1 MQEILDVKH
10 WWSKPRK
17 AADFDDNRQV
27 TGIEV
32 FYDLVY
38 SAFFAHITALF
49 TIDMNFSNLSLH
61 LLLFLMGWWT
71 WFNFSLYFEI
81 HGNDD
86 IRSRFFV
93 FIQMFAVIGMSIYCG
108 NIFTTDKIPFSIF
121 YIGLELIMMYLWWY
135 TGFADKEHATS
146 KYYVQRML
154 LGIIVFVIGVFVK
167 SEYTQIFW
175 YTSIVILY
183 TTIRYS
189 MNKVDRELL
198 ITNMGSRSDNIIS
211 KSLTQRFNR
220 ITVIIIAQILTGLIR
235 GFSGKIKI
243 GLTANMAILAGLAL
257 AFGIW
262 AIYSET
268 ISNRE
273 VKNNEK
279 AAFMYVFLH
288 FCFAYVV
295 CLTAAVILDLI
306 KKLLL
311 GQMGHKSF
319 SVLSY
324 TLLAIVL
331 IGFLFQFIL
340 VHTVENQDR
349 VLLFTYPIIA
359 VILFILPFFVQNWKI
374 EVSFYIILMFLPMIM
389 RRIFYIRYKK
399 RQLVCHIQK

>member
-1 MQEILDVKH
+1 MQEFFDVKH

-17 AADFDDNRQV
+17 AADFDDNRQI

-38 SAFFAHITALF
+38 SAYFAHITAQF
-49 TIDMNFSNLSLH
+49 TVNMNFSSLLLH
-61 LLLFLMGWWT
+61 LLLFLMGWGT
-71 WFNFSLYFEI
+71 WLNFSLYFDL

-93 FIQMFAVIGMSIYCG
+93 FLQMFAVIGMSIYCG
-108 NIFTTDKIPFSIF
+108 NVFSTDKISFSIF
-121 YIGLELIMMYLWWY
+121 YVGLELIMLYLWWY
-135 TGFADKEHATS
+135 TGIADKKHSIS
-146 KYYVQRML
+146 KYYAQRML
-154 LGIIVFVIGVFVK
+154 LGIIVFVIGVYVN

-175 YTSIVILY
+175 YVSIIIMY
-183 TTIRYS
+183 TTIRS
-189 MNKVDRELL
+189 SLSKADMPLL
-198 ITNMGSRSDNIIS
+198 ITNTGSRSDNMIS

-220 ITVIIIAQILTGLIR
+220 ITVIIIAQILTGVITGL
-235 GFSGKIKI
+235 SGKIKI
-243 GLTANMAILAGLAL
+243 GVTANLAIVAGLTL
-257 AFGIW
+257 AFCIW

-273 VKNNEK
+273 VKNNK
-279 AAFMYVFLH
+279 NAAFFYVFLH
-288 FCFAYVV
+288 FCFAYTV

-311 GQMGHKSF
+311 GEMGHKYF
-319 SVLSY
+319 SVLGY
-324 TLLAIVL
+324 TLLVIVI
-331 IGFLFQFIL
+331 IGFPFQFTL

-349 VLLFTYPIIA
+349 VLIFIYPIIA
-359 VILFILPFFVQNWKI
+359 VILFILPLIVENWKI
-374 EVSFYIILMFLPMIM
+374 EVCIYIILMFSPMVV

>member
-1 MQEILDVKH
+1 MQIIDVKH

-17 AADFDDNRQV
+17 AADFDDNRQI

-38 SAFFAHITALF
+38 SAFFAHITTFF
-49 TIDMNFSNLSLH
+49 TSNINFSNLSLH

-71 WFNFSLYFEI
+71 WFNFSLYFEL

-93 FIQMFAVIGMSIYCG
+93 FIQMFAVIGMSVYCG

-121 YIGLELIMMYLWWY
+121 YVGLELIMMYLWWY
-135 TGFADKEHATS
+135 TGFTDKEHATS

-154 LGIIVFVIGVFVK
+154 LGIVVFVIGIYVDA
-167 SEYTQIFW
+167 EYTQIFW
-175 YTSIVILY
+175 YISIILLY

-198 ITNMGSRSDNIIS
+198 ITNMGSRSNNIIS

-235 GFSGKIKI
+235 GFSGNLKIDF
-243 GLTANMAILAGLAL
+243 TANMSIVAGLAL

-273 VKNNEK
+273 VKNTEK
-279 AAFMYVFLH
+279 AAFLYVFLH
-288 FCFAYVV
+288 FCFAYAV

-311 GQMGHKSF
+311 GQMGHKYF

-331 IGFLFQFIL
+331 IGFIFQFIL
-340 VHTVENQDR
+340 VHSVENQDR
-349 VLLFTYPIIA
+349 VLLFTYPLIVI
-359 VILFILPFFVQNWKI
+359 ILFILPFFVQNWKI
-374 EVSFYIILMFLPMIM
+374 EVSIYILLMFSPMIV

-399 RQLVCHIQK
+399 RQLVCQIQK